1 MLTRYN
7 ESCIGFFYAPRLP
20 SGQNLSGKS
29 KIFVSYRYSVGL
41 ERCVTVSKTVLGA
54 QVMKDRSVPLNA
66 QQRSALILCNGKRSA
81 EEVVKMV
88 AALGVTLQ
96 DIDALAQLGLIDI
109 SATAP
114 KAAIAVTSAAT
125 PLAPSPTSAAPA
137 NATDQGF
144 SVALNTAITLCS
156 ELGFRGFSL
165 NMALTGVDSL
175 EKLQKLA
182 PEIRQAASDA
192 KYKPLHEQI
201 FGQPL

>member
-1 MLTRYN
+1 L
-7 ESCIGFFYAPRLP
+7 ESF
-20 SGQNLSGKS
+20 
-29 KIFVSYRYSVGL
+29 
-41 ERCVTVSKTVLGA
+41 VTVSKTVLGA

-114 KAAIAVTSAAT
+114 KAAIAVISAAT

-182 PEIRQAASDA
+182 PEIRQAAGDA

>member
-1 MLTRYN
+1 L
-7 ESCIGFFYAPRLP
+7 ESF
-20 SGQNLSGKS
+20 
-29 KIFVSYRYSVGL
+29 
-41 ERCVTVSKTVLGA
+41 VTVSKTVLGA

-182 PEIRQAASDA
+182 PEIRQAAGDA